1 MKGKNIARFLSN
13 SSFLF
18 FIKYIFSDTVVQ
30 VVLTFTSVFV
40 SARAA
45 FKVAGQ
51 PLATRI
57 TKYFYKLNT
66 RSHTGEGSIPALASI
81 GPQPLDK
88 VFPTRGGKPLPDRR
102 LGSVNFSKKDWY
114 Q

>member
-1 MKGKNIARFLSN
+1 M
-13 SSFLF
+13 
-18 FIKYIFSDTVVQ
+18 Q

-66 RSHTGEGSIPALASI
+66 RSHTGEGSPTLASI
-81 GPQPLDK
+81 GPQSLDK
-88 VFPTRGGKPLPDRR
+88 VFPTRGGKPLPNRP
-102 LGSVNFSKKDWY
+102 GSVNFSKKD
-114 Q
+114 